1 MVARGSL
8 TGMAIQVRRAKERG
22 HGDHGWLDTWHT
34 FSFSDY
40 YDPRFMG
47 FRVLRVINEDT
58 VAPGQGF
65 PTHGH
70 RDMEIV
76 SYVLEGA
83 LEHRDSLGT
92 GSVIRPGDVQRMSAG
107 TGVRHS
113 EFNGSPTEPVHFL
126 QIWIEPAARDIA
138 PGYEQKAFG
147 DADKRDRLRLV
158 ASPDGAEGSVT
169 IHQDARVYATRLE
182 AGREVVHRLAPGRHA
197 WVQVTRGALMVGPER
212 LAHGDGAAISGE
224 GAVTLTGEQ
233 DAEALL
239 FDLP

>member
-1 MVARGSL
+1 MLNHRKAE
-8 TGMAIQVRRAKERG
+8 ERG
-22 HGDHGWLDTWHT
+22 RANLGWLDSRHT
-34 FSFSDY
+34 FSFGHY
-40 YDPRFMG
+40 HDPEHMG
-47 FRVLRVINEDT
+47 IGPLRVINDDR
-58 VAPGQGF
+58 VAAGGGF
-65 PTHGH
+65 PTHPH
-70 RDMEIV
+70 SNMEII
-76 SYVLEGA
+76 SYVLEGGLA
-83 LEHRDSLGT
+83 HRDSIGT

-212 LAHGDGAAISGE
+212 LGHGDGAAISGE